1 MKQYFR
7 SITVFI
13 VRKEEREDVLDEK
26 KLIIL
31 AA

>member
-1 MKQYFR
+1 MKRYFR
-7 SITVFI
+7 SIAVFV
-13 VRKEEREDVLDEK
+13 VRKEDREDVLDEK